1 VEEPTSALLL
11 GRAASVSL
19 KKGATRRAALWFA
32 MAAKRLEKSGIVSLQ
47 YGTNFIRSLIALNL
61 QKPLTIHFFE
71 QANEARGYRKESLL
85 SPSFFEIEGNAA
97 KDAGKVGSIDVVQAF
112 LDHALGNCSRSNC
125 FHSADLNQVDS
136 STQAVTLMPLWQCSR
151 ACCVHRLQPRPFP
164 QNPQMKIQTWLIP
177 MSARC
182 I

>member
-1 VEEPTSALLL
+1 MVCYGSETFGEEWDCEPPVWQQNLL
-11 GRAASVSL
+11 S
-19 KKGATRRAALWFA
+19 
-32 MAAKRLEKSGIVSLQ
+32 Q
-47 YGTNFIRSLIALNL
+47 LIASNL

-85 SPSFFEIEGNAA
+85 SPSFFDIEGNAA
-97 KDAGKVGSIDVVQAF
+97 KDVGSAGGMDVVQAY

-136 STQAVTLMPLWQCSR
+136 STRAVTLARLWQCSR
-151 ACCVHRLQPRPFP
+151 ACCVHRLQPHPFP
-164 QNPQMKIQTWLIP
+164 QNLQLKVQTWLIP
-177 MSARC
+177 TLARC

>member
-11 GRAASVSL
+11 GRAASVSV

-47 YGTNFIRSLIALNL
+47 YGTKFIQSLIASNL

-85 SPSFFEIEGNAA
+85 SPSFFEIEGNAV
-97 KDAGKVGSIDVVQAF
+97 KNVGSMDVVQAY

-136 STQAVTLMPLWQCSR
+136 STRAVTLARLWQCSR
-151 ACCVHRLQPRPFP
+151 ACCVHRLQRRHFP
-164 QNPQMKIQTWLIP
+164 QNMRMKVQTWLIP
-177 MSARC
+177 TLARC